1 MTRCFAV
8 ACIGDALLHGLL
20 VQQSAYDERC
30 TIDGKF
36 SLPMIPGADF
46 FSGLNQSL
54 SVFVKVSSTVTA

>member
-1 MTRCFAV
+1 MTRCFAA
-8 ACIGDALLHGLL
+8 ACIGDALLHGL
-20 VQQSAYDERC
+20 VQQSAYVERC

-54 SVFVKVSSTVTA
+54 SVFVKLSSTVTA

>member
-8 ACIGDALLHGLL
+8 ACIGEALLHGLL
-20 VQQSAYDERC
+20 VQHVERC
-30 TIDGKF
+30 SIDGKF
-36 SLPMIPGADF
+36 PYLMIPDADF